1 MSGTELEDRIAEA
14 FEKRG
19 YIVFRR
25 KNHCDVLAV
34 KPNMAVAY
42 LVECKDYQLS
52 AKQQILAV
60 RELNRNYTHALEVLL
75 ENRLYAERILK
86 ILVAR
91 AFSYQARG
99 VYQYTPEEMLK
110 HIESS

>member
-1 MSGTELEDRIAEA
+1 MSGTELEDRVAEA
-14 FEKRG
+14 FDKRG

-42 LVECKDYQLS
+42 LVERKDYRLS
-52 AKQQILAV
+52 RKQQILAV
-60 RELNRNYTHALEVLL
+60 RELNRNYAPALEVLL
-75 ENRLYAERILK
+75 ENRLYAERRLK
-86 ILVAR
+86 VLVAH

-99 VYQYTPEEMLK
+99 VYQYTPAEIVK
-110 HIESS
+110 HIQSS